1 MVKLSLRCTKTGSG
15 QFIGDMPAYYQTIRN
30 YERRRE
36 KKKEII
42 ITTFIK
48 RTETLI
54 AYKVACLFKK
64 LILRQFSATAS

>member
-42 ITTFIK
+42 TSHRHIIH
-48 RTETLI
+48 I
-54 AYKVACLFKK
+54 NNVYKTHRNTDS
-64 LILRQFSATAS
+64 I